1 MKLNLP
7 KFAGTAGAAFLLRTP
22 SKQSIELQHTEGV
35 VTVRAGAAYITV
47 ALNNPH
53 DLSSARQATWKVI
66 QEAFDCYAAT
76 QRVAL
81 STEHGS
87 REYFLW
93 IRTKA
98 GYHLICVNTYN
109 TLITMNVKAQVD
121 IHAPTS
127 TLAVVPFISH
137 PSLRYYRISQ
147 LSDDLFD
154 AYRNAYLCLECL
166 VSDES
171 PMGKGKDQESEKT
184 WLMRVLGGPLLALL
198 QDLNVNKF
206 VNDIYA
212 DGRNPLFHA
221 KSNEISYSPHGEER
235 ELIQSLLERLTFVL
249 IRLLKNKF
257 GNSIG
262 GIGARFST
270 DMEDGQARVLF
281 MFDELIFKQKE
292 KHVST
297 LPTIE
302 HIDSPRRFGQIWGK
316 VTVSILPELAYF
328 DGIEALRNGT
338 TWFGI
343 DFEEGIPLE
352 QVCSITFEF
361 SNLMYSGRAAKPLHA
376 L

>member
-22 SKQSIELQHTEGV
+22 SKKSIELQHPEGV
-35 VTVRAGAAYITV
+35 VTVRAGAAYVTV
-47 ALNNPH
+47 ALNNPQ
-53 DLSSARQATWKVI
+53 DISSVRPATWKVI

-76 QRVAL
+76 HRVAL

-98 GYHLICVNTYN
+98 GYHLICVNTFD
-109 TLITMNVKAQVD
+109 TLITMEARVD

-127 TLAVVPFISH
+127 TLAVVPIISH

-171 PMGKGKDQESEKT
+171 PMCKKGKDRESEIA
-184 WLMRVLGGPLLALL
+184 WLKRVLGGPLSAPL
-198 QDLNVNKF
+198 QDLDVNEF
-206 VNDIYA
+206 VNEIY
-212 DGRNPLFHA
+212 DVGRNPLFHA
-221 KSNEISYSPHGEER
+221 KSNETSYSPHGEER
-235 ELIQSLLERLTFVL
+235 EIIQSLLERLTFVL
-249 IRLLKNKF
+249 IRLLKYKF

-262 GIGARFST
+262 GLGASFST
-270 DMEDGQARVLF
+270 DVEDGQARVFF
-281 MFDELIFKQKE
+281 MFDELIFKQRE

-297 LPTIE
+297 IPTIE
-302 HIDSPRRFGQIWGK
+302 VVDSPRRFGQIWGK
-316 VTVSILPELAYF
+316 VTVSILPDLAYF
-328 DGIEALRNGT
+328 DGIEALRDGK
-338 TWFGI
+338 TWFGN

-361 SNLMYSGRAAKPLHA
+361 SNLMYSGRAANPLHA
-376 L
+376 V